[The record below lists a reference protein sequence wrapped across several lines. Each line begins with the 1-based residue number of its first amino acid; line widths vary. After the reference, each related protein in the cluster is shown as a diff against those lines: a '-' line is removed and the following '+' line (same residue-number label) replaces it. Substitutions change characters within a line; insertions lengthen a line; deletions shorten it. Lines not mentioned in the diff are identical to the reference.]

1 MKALL
6 SIVIGIVFAGALVAF
21 GINDE
26 IRLGSLHGT
35 VVMTENNKPLPGAT
49 VILRQLDEPTGTYH
63 SFKTIK
69 SDAAGEFDF
78 GRVPAGFYSVESYAK
93 AHSANETK
101 FSVREG
107 EATNYTVRTE
117 PGEPYLRVFAPKHVY
132 LPKAE
137 PELTVEGFGQ
147 DPNLEIT
154 LFKVDFNK
162 VVAGGGL
169 QSVLQTA
176 WRWDDGIRTEDPAVY
191 KQLKTETR
199 PIDRRDVEGAYVE
212 AINLDAMPSGM
223 YWISARA
230 GKSLRSGTYV
240 LVSNIALV
248 TKRVNREIRGF
259 VTHMDTGKAISN
271 ANFSIYSGANSVAS
285 GKTDANGFV
294 SLSVPTTI
302 DGNVTAVA
310 VSGDERAVVPVYMY
324 SESQNNI
331 RTSIVTDR
339 PIYRPGHTVQ
349 YKGIT
354 RRLDGLRYS
363 IPANVPVEIDIQDA
377 DAVSIKKERLLT
389 DEFGSFSGS
398 FDINPE
404 ATTGDFVIYATVSGS
419 EGYQDVRVASYRKP
433 DFEVTVSTEKPY
445 YVRGERISGIVDVQ
459 YYFGGAVPEAK
470 VEISVY
476 RRPHY
481 GDYEEYFSDYEGGDS
496 GEYVGDLTAVTDGSG
511 KARFTYE
518 TTSMRDP
525 ETDYVYTFEASVSDE
540 SGRYFDGSGSVR
552 VTRGDFELIA
562 ISENYIADLNGE
574 ASIRIETKSF
584 DGKPVD
590 REVDVSYGIEVWE
603 GDKAR
608 TTNLGRTTTSTRNG
622 IATVSARATQT
633 GYMVFTVTSRDSRG
647 NTIVSRTGVYVPGA
661 GDWGQ
666 ATRSLSVR
674 MDKNKYKLGERART
688 VIIAPTDGDA
698 WVTVEGSE
706 IYESKMISLQ
716 QGGNVVDF
724 EVDEQMLP
732 NAHVTVQYVRSATY
746 YEGMSEIS
754 VDQTSQKMNVVITAG
769 KSKYEPG
776 DTATFTIKTTD
787 AVSGNPVAADLAFGL
802 VDESIYAIREDTVD
816 LLSEFY
822 PMRYSSIFTG
832 HSLQEIYLGDGD
844 KDSVQVDV
852 RRRFLD
858 TAHWQPSVITNSN
871 GEATVTVVLPDNLT
885 AWRATA
891 RGLSVQDSLVGQ
903 GVVKVTAAKP
913 LMVRLN
919 LPRFLV
925 QGDEVEVSA
934 TVNTSDA
941 TMDAAVTLEATG
953 VVLDDAPRKAVKVSP
968 NDSQTIRWKIR
979 ADKPGTATFRAL
991 VGSGE
996 PVARDAV
1003 EMSIETIAM
1012 GRLVTGYQVGEAVG
1026 TKPLE
1031 LKTEGYL
1038 EGSGKLE
1045 LVVASSFIDTLGGSF
1060 DYLVDYPYG
1069 CVEQTMSKFLP
1080 ALIVSR
1086 SQLANTLSPQTK
1098 AKLPEVIENSF
1109 VRLRSM
1115 QNSDGSWGWFTSDT
1129 GDAYMTG
1136 IVLEGYGL
1144 AAEAGQ
1150 PPNPESR
1157 SRAITWAE
1165 QWLAKPESS
1174 GPEFRSARLWLMR
1187 GLATAG
1193 AKETVAKAL
1202 LETNLND
1209 LTTDD
1214 WASIALAAHRVGNQE
1229 LASRAITQIKSLASV
1244 TVNNASWKPV
1254 RYGTTTAAQAT
1265 LAIATV
1271 TPNDPIVIKA
1281 VRNLLES
1288 RRGNYWHS
1296 TQDTALAILA
1306 IVRAESQFP
1315 GSAGPQLVKVVS
1327 GTETLEFGT
1336 ISPGSPKRFQ
1346 ISLDSIV
1353 ENGATIQVDT
1363 GRVYFTSNWRYRVN
1377 DQPVKTGQRGDGLT
1391 VTREYYQ
1398 LRPRRLEN
1406 GALRLVASGSPIR
1419 RISAGE
1425 TLRVIVKINSARH
1438 REYMVLEDPIPSGF
1452 EVLERA
1458 SDGAR
1463 QWEWFFWYSGIDIR
1477 DDRVVYFMRSL
1488 PQGEH
1493 VIEYTL
1499 RAESIGKVTAL
1510 PATLSSMYEPDDH
1523 AFTAARGIEVTR

>member
-6 SIVIGIVFAGALVAF
+6 SFVIGTIFAGMLIAF

-26 IRLGSLHGT
+26 VRLGSLEGT
-35 VVMTENNKPLPGAT
+35 VLMTENNKHLPGAT
-49 VILRQLDEPTGTYH
+49 VILRQLNEATGTYH

-69 SDAAGEFDF
+69 SDDQGAFDF
-78 GRVPAGFYSVESYAK
+78 GRVPAGSYSVESYAK
-93 AHSANETK
+93 AHSADEAK

-107 EATNYTVRTE
+107 EAKNYTVRME

-132 LPKAE
+132 LPQAK

-147 DPNLEIT
+147 DPDLKIT

-176 WRWDDGIRTEDPAVY
+176 WRWDDGIRTEDPTVY

-212 AINLDAMPSGM
+212 AVNLDALPSGM
-223 YWISARA
+223 YWISART

-248 TKRVNREIRGF
+248 TKRVNREIHGF
-259 VTHMDTGKAISN
+259 VSHMDTGKAISN
-271 ANFSIYSGANSVAS
+271 ANFSIYSGANSIAS
-285 GKTDANGFV
+285 GKTDANGFIT
-294 SLSVPTTI
+294 LSVPSAV

-310 VSGDERAVVPVYMY
+310 VSGNERAVVPVYMY

-331 RTSIVTDR
+331 RASIVTDR

-349 YKGIT
+349 YKGIA
-354 RRLDGLRYS
+354 RRLNGLRYS
-363 IPANVPVEIDIQDA
+363 IPANVPVEIDIQDT
-377 DAVSIKKERLLT
+377 DAVSIKKERLVT
-389 DEFGSFSGS
+389 DEFGGFSGS

-404 ATTGDFVIYATVSGS
+404 ATTGDFAIYATISGS
-419 EGYQDVRVASYRKP
+419 ETYQDVRVASYRKP
-433 DFEVTVSTEKPY
+433 DFEVTVSAEKSY
-445 YVRGERISGIVDVQ
+445 YVRGERISGTVDVQ

-470 VEISVY
+470 VEVSVY

-481 GDYEEYFSDYEGGDS
+481 GDYEEYFSEYEGGDS
-496 GEYVGDLTAVTDGSG
+496 GEYIGDLTAVTNGSG

-518 TTSMRDP
+518 TTSLRDP
-525 ETDYVYTFEASVSDE
+525 ETDYVYTFEASVSDD

-574 ASIRIETKSF
+574 ASIRVETKTF

-590 REVDVSYGIEVWE
+590 KDVDISYGIEIWE

-608 TTNLGRTTTSTRNG
+608 TTSLGRTTTSTRNG

-633 GYMVFTVTSRDSRG
+633 GYMIFTVTSRDNRG
-647 NTIVSRTGVYVPGA
+647 NTIISRTGVYVPGV

-674 MDKNKYKLGERART
+674 MDKNKYALGDSARAA
-688 VIIAPTDGDA
+688 IIAPTDGDA
-698 WVTVEGSE
+698 WVTVEGRD
-706 IYESKMISLQ
+706 IYESKKVSLN
-716 QGGNVVDF
+716 QGGNVVDL
-724 EVDEQMLP
+724 EIDERMLP
-732 NAHVTVQYVRSATY
+732 NAHVTVQYVRAATY
-746 YEGMSEIS
+746 YEGMSELS
-754 VDQTSQKMNVVITAG
+754 VDQTSQKMSVIVTPG
-769 KSKYEPG
+769 KPKYEPG
-776 DTATFTIKTTD
+776 ETAVFNIKTTD
-787 AVSGNPVAADLAFGL
+787 IVSGEPVSADLSFGL
-802 VDESIYAIREDTVD
+802 VDESIYAIREDNID

-844 KDSVQVDV
+844 KDSVQIDV

-858 TAHWQPSVITNSN
+858 TAHWQPSIVTNSN

-903 GVVKVTAAKP
+903 GVAKITAAKP

-925 QGDEVEVSA
+925 QGDEVEISA

-968 NDSQTIRWKIR
+968 NNPQTLRWKIR
-979 ADKPGTATFRAL
+979 ADKPGSATFRAL

-996 PVARDAV
+996 PVTRDAV

-1026 TKPLE
+1026 RKPLE
-1031 LKTEGYL
+1031 LKTDGYL
-1038 EGSGKLE
+1038 EGSGKIE
-1045 LVVASSFIDTLGGSF
+1045 IVVASSFIDTLGGSF

-1069 CVEQTMSKFLP
+1069 CVEQTMSRFMP
-1080 ALIVSR
+1080 ALIVSK
-1086 SQLANTLSPQTK
+1086 SQLAETLSPQTK
-1098 AKLPEVIENSF
+1098 AKLPEVIANSF

-1129 GDAYMTG
+1129 GEPYMTG

-1144 AAEAGQ
+1144 AAEAGR
-1150 PPNPESR
+1150 PPNPDSR
-1157 SRAITWAE
+1157 SRAIQWAE
-1165 QWLAKPESS
+1165 QWLAIPENSKPDA
-1174 GPEFRSARLWLMR
+1174 RSARLWLIR
-1187 GLATAG
+1187 GLASVG
-1193 AKETVAKAL
+1193 AAEIVSKAL
-1202 LETNLND
+1202 LETNFRD

-1214 WASIALAAHRVGNQE
+1214 WASIALAAHRIGNKE
-1229 LASRAITQIKSLASV
+1229 LASRSIAQIKARANVSE
-1244 TVNNASWKPV
+1244 NNASWKSDW
-1254 RYGTTTAAQAT
+1254 YGTTTSAQAT

-1271 TPNDPIVIKA
+1271 TPSDPIVMKA
-1281 VRNLLES
+1281 VRNLLQS

-1306 IVRAESQFP
+1306 IMRAESQFP
-1315 GSAGPQLVKVVS
+1315 RGANSQMVKVVS
-1327 GTETLEFGT
+1327 GAETLDLGT
-1336 ISPGSPKRFQ
+1336 ISAGSPKRFE
-1346 ISLDSIV
+1346 ISMDKTMQ
-1353 ENGATIQVDT
+1353 NGASIEVDA
-1363 GRVYFTSNWRYRVN
+1363 GRVYFTSNYRYRVN
-1377 DQPVKTGQRGDGLT
+1377 DETVKTGQRGDGLS
-1391 VTREYYQ
+1391 VTREYFE
-1398 LRPRRLEN
+1398 LKPRRLAN
-1406 GALRLVASGSPIR
+1406 GALRLVAAGSPIR
-1419 RISAGE
+1419 RLSPGE
-1425 TLRVIVKINSARH
+1425 TVRVVVKINSGRH
-1438 REYMVLEDPIPSGF
+1438 RGYMMLEDPIPSGF

-1458 SDGAR
+1458 SDGA
-1463 QWEWFFWYSGIDIR
+1463 QEWEWFYWYSGIDVR
-1477 DDRVVYFMRSL
+1477 DDRIVYFMRNL
-1488 PQGEH
+1488 PQGDH

-1499 RAESIGKVTAL
+1499 RAESVGKVTAL

-1523 AFTAARGIEVTR
+1523 ALTAARSIEVAR